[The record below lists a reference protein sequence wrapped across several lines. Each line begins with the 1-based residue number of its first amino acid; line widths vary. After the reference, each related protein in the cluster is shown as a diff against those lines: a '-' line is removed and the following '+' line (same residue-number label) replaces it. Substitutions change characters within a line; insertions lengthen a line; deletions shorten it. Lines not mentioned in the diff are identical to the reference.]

1 LDKFTKYTLLTLV
14 IVVAALTV
22 SAYVSY
28 QVGGNSATDDNVN
41 TAARGGSTI
50 DVYYNPFTVEPW
62 GVPGENIG
70 FTAVGCFGGLV
81 AGYFFASVFESDATS
96 RRKN

>member
-1 LDKFTKYTLLTLV
+1 MDKFTKYVLLGIV
-14 IVVAALTV
+14 IVVAAMTA

-28 QVGGNSATDDNVN
+28 QVGGNGATDDAVN
-41 TAARGGSTI
+41 TAARGGSTT

-62 GVPGENIG
+62 GVHGEYVG

-81 AGYFFASVFESDATS
+81 VGYLFSSVFEGNVAS